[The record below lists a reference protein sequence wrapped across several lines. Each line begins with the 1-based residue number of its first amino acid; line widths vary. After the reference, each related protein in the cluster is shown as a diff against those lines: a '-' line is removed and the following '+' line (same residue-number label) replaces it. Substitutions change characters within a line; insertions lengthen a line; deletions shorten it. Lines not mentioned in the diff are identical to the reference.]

1 MPDGEPQHVYRM
13 AQNGHS
19 MKTVI
24 EIDETVER
32 RLREEAKRQNT
43 TVSDLVDAML
53 RLGLAMPEPAGT
65 DPKPLPPLP
74 TWRSGGFRVD
84 IADRKALYRVLDEG

>member
-1 MPDGEPQHVYRM
+1 M
-13 AQNGHS
+13 AHNEHK
-19 MKTVI
+19 MKTLI
-24 EIDETVER
+24 EVDETVER
-32 RLREEAKRQNT
+32 RLREEAERQKT
-43 TVSDLVDAML
+43 TVSDLVDAIL

-84 IADRKALYRVLDEG
+84 IADRKALYQLLDEA

>member
-1 MPDGEPQHVYRM
+1 
-13 AQNGHS
+13 

-32 RLREEAKRQNT
+32 RLREEAERQNT

-84 IADRKALYRVLDEG
+84 IADRKALYRVLDEA

>member
-1 MPDGEPQHVYRM
+1 
-13 AQNGHS
+13 

-24 EIDETVER
+24 EIDESVEQ
-32 RLREEAKRQNT
+32 RLREEAERQKT
-43 TVSDLVDAML
+43 TVSDLVDAIL
-53 RLGLAMPEPAGT
+53 RLGLAMPEPAGS

-84 IADRKALYRVLDEG
+84 IADRKALYQVLDEA

>member
-1 MPDGEPQHVYRM
+1 M
-13 AQNGHS
+13 AHNEYK

-24 EIDETVER
+24 EVDETVAR
-32 RLREEAKRQNT
+32 RLREEAERQKT
-43 TVSDLVDAML
+43 TVSDLVDAIL

-84 IADRKALYRVLDEG
+84 IADRKVLYQVLDEA